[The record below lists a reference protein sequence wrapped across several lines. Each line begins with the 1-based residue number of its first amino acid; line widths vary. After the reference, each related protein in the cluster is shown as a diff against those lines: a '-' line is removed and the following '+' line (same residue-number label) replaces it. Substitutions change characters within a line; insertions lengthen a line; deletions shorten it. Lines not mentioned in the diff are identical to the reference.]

1 MSITWLINSYLAFCF
16 FLFSM
21 TTLLQLGIYFLYAC
35 SDILSFLVFVLHK
48 AVIHKLLSVLSIIKF
63 HSEKGRVIGTMNKMS
78 KKTVKARNRHE
89 NLSSWMT
96 TNHLIKKFILF
107 IITRQSQKH
116 IRGLLKRF
124 VWPCIFYN
132 IIIPIIIY
140 VN

>member
-16 FLFSM
+16 LLFSM

-35 SDILSFLVFVLHK
+35 NDILSLVVFVLHK
-48 AVIHKLLSVLSIIKF
+48 AVIHKLLSFLSIIKF
-63 HSEKGRVIGTMNKMS
+63 HSEKGRVTGTMNKMS
-78 KKTVKARNRHE
+78 KK
-89 NLSSWMT
+89 